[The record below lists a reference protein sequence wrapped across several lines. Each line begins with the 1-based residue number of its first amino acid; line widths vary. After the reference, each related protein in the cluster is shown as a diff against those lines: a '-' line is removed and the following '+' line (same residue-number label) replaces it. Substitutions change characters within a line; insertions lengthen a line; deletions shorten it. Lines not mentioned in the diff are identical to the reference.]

1 MRVMHRKRRGFR
13 RLGRPVFGRGYA
25 LPQIT
30 SLQENTA
37 TVTASRTQEETMVTV
52 TTTHTHKQ
60 QGERER
66 ERDTERISGQGQHA
80 DTGLEH
86 VL

>member
-30 SLQENTA
+30 SLQENHGDRHR
-37 TVTASRTQEETMVTV
+37 VTHTGGN
-52 TTTHTHKQ
+52 HGNGHHNTHKQ
-60 QGERER
+60 
-66 ERDTERISGQGQHA
+66 
-80 DTGLEH
+80 
-86 VL
+86 